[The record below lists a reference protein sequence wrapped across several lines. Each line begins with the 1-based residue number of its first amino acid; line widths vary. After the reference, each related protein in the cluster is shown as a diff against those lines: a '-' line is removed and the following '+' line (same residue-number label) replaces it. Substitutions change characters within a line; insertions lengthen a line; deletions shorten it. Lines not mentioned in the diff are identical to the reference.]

1 MRRGSIRFGLALLAL
16 GGLCALPPAFGQFPG
31 SGKKGFGGG
40 ARFGGAALSMSPGA
54 DSAPPGFM
62 GMGRRDPYEM
72 MNRMADDEF
81 RRRDINGDGFL
92 NLDEMPDGI
101 KNELA
106 RWDINRDG
114 LIDM

>member
-1 MRRGSIRFGLALLAL
+1 MGANFGI
-16 GGLCALPPAFGQFPG
+16 CT
-31 SGKKGFGGG
+31 G
-40 ARFGGAALSMSPGA
+40 A
-54 DSAPPGFM
+54 APPGFM

-106 RWDINRDG
+106 RWDKEGVKHARDG
-114 LIDM
+114 AWVNAQLRTAVDKFRQSVERGRGEGRRSFVE